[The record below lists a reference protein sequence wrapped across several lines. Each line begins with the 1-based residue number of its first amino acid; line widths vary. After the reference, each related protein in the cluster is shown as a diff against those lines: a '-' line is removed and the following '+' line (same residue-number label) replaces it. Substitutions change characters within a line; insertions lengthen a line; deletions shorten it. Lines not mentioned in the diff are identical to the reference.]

1 MQEVV
6 LNLESG
12 GGTVIGYGL
21 AAAQLSRLKDSKI
34 KLTVCI
40 DKVAASGGYM
50 MACIADKIIASP
62 FALIG
67 SIGVIELFQ
76 ILINCL
82 RKIILN
88 TKCIAGEYKRTIT
101 MFGENTDEGREKFKD
116 DLANIHELFKKHVA
130 KYRPTLDVNKVATG
144 EVWQGIEAI
153 DVGLVDK
160 IQTSDS
166 YLIEQNKK
174 FDIFEVSFKPKKNM
188 QDSFLD
194 S

>member
-1 MQEVV
+1 
-6 LNLESG
+6 
-12 GGTVIGYGL
+12 
-21 AAAQLSRLKDSKI
+21 
-34 KLTVCI
+34 
-40 DKVAASGGYM
+40 
-50 MACIADKIIASP
+50 
-62 FALIG
+62 
-67 SIGVIELFQ
+67 
-76 ILINCL
+76 
-82 RKIILN
+82 
-88 TKCIAGEYKRTIT
+88 
-101 MFGENTDEGREKFKD
+101 MFGENTEEGREKFKD

-188 QDSFLD
+188 QDRFSRFLSF
-194 S
+194 SITKTINKIFENFSKQKFI